1 MRVICD
7 TQKLSEVC
15 QVIQKVV
22 STKSTI
28 PAIEGILLKALGNE
42 LILSAYDLEVGINT
56 SINAKIEEPGS
67 IVLNAKTLCDILR
80 HLPGETVTIAS
91 EDDRLKYKIK
101 SGESEFSLMGI
112 SATDFP
118 EIPNVDSGFPIV
130 VESKILKEMVS
141 QTIFAVATNDSKVI
155 HTGIKFEISE
165 KKIKL
170 VALDGF
176 RLAIRTEN
184 IDYSGKDVS
193 FVVPA
198 KSIDEVVKTATSND
212 SVIAINL
219 GKRHI
224 SFEVEN
230 YTIVSRLLEGE
241 FLNYTTA
248 IPLSGTTVA
257 RVDTKTFIQSIERTS
272 LIITDK
278 FKSPL
283 RCIFDTDSI
292 KISSVTSVGTANDK
306 IPAKIDGGR
315 VEIGFNNRYI
325 FDALKNCNVD
335 EVRIE
340 LNGPT
345 SPIVILPP
353 ENDNFLY
360 LVLPMRLKA

>member
-80 HLPGETVTIAS
+80 HLPGETVSIFS

-101 SGESEFSLMGI
+101 SGESEFSIMGI

-130 VESKILKEMVS
+130 VDSKILKEMVS

-184 IDYSGKDVS
+184 IDYSGNDVS

-198 KSIDEVVKTATSND
+198 KSIDEVVKTASSPD
-212 SVIAINL
+212 GVIAINV

-224 SFEVEN
+224 SFEVD
-230 YTIVSRLLEGE
+230 
-241 FLNYTTA
+241 NYTTA